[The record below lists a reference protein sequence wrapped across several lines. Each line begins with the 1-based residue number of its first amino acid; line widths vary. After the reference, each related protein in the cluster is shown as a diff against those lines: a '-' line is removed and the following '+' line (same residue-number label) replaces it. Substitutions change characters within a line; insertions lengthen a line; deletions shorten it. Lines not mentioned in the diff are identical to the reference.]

1 MANIFKSMLSSIIAR
16 NMKKKLTS
24 WTIHEEDITE
34 VLKQIRN
41 VLLDADVNLLVVKNF
56 IKNIRQKAVGYVME
70 KGQDTAQVLLTIVK
84 NELVN
89 ILGKNKKDLIIDDK
103 QTRIMLVGLNGAG
116 KTTTIA
122 KLAYWLK
129 TKKNLQPLVVGLDV
143 YRPAAIDQLQQ
154 LANKIDVNCYKE
166 LNNKDV
172 LSITRNSLKFADSKN
187 SSVILFDTAGRLQTN
202 KQLMQE
208 LKDIKNAT
216 NPHEIILVVDAMSG
230 QDIINVAKEFNDTL
244 HITGL
249 IITKLDSQARAG
261 AVLSITSLLNIPVI
275 FNGTGEA
282 IGSLDVFWPNRMAD
296 QILGLGDVLTLAEKA
311 VDKIDQTSS
320 KKSFSR
326 MLAGKFDLEDLLRQ
340 MEQIN
345 KLGSLGGIMK
355 MMPSSITSQI
365 NDDQIEDVENK
376 IRIWKIIMTSMTLK
390 ERRDPKLFKKEPN
403 RKIRVIKGSGRRP
416 DELNKML
423 SQWSQAKSKLE
434 ELGKK
439 IKSGKNPIL
448 DLLKGNM

>member
-70 KGQDTAQVLLTIVK
+70 KGQDAEQVLLTIVK

>member
-1 MANIFKSMLSSIIAR
+1 MANILKSMLSSIIAR

-24 WTIHEEDITE
+24 WTIQEEDITE
-34 VLKQIRN
+34 ILKQIRN

-56 IKNIRQKAVGYVME
+56 IKNIREKAVGYVMD
-70 KGQDTAQVLLTIVK
+70 KGQEADQVLLTIVK
-84 NELVN
+84 NELVD
-89 ILGKNKKDLIIDDK
+89 ILGKNKKDLKIDDK

-116 KTTTIA
+116 KTTTAA
-122 KLAYWLK
+122 KLANWLK
-129 TKKNLQPLVVGLDV
+129 TKKNLQPLLVALDV

-154 LANKIDVNCYKE
+154 LATKININCYQE
-166 LNNKDV
+166 PNGKDV
-172 LSITRNSLKFADSKN
+172 ISITKNSLKFANDN
-187 SSVILFDTAGRLQTN
+187 NNNVILFDTAGRLQTN

-208 LKDIKNAT
+208 LIDIKRIT

-230 QDIINVAKEFNDTL
+230 QDIINVAKEFNDAL
-244 HITGL
+244 QITGL

-261 AVLSITSLLNIPVI
+261 AVLSITSLLNIPVV

-282 IGSLDVFWPNRMAD
+282 IGSLDVFWPDRMAD

-311 VDKIDQTSS
+311 VDKIDQTST

-355 MMPSSITSQI
+355 MMPGSITNQI

-376 IRIWKIIMTSMTLK
+376 IKIWKILMTSMTLK
-390 ERRDPKLFKKEPN
+390 ERRDPRLFKKEPN
-403 RKIRVIKGSGRRP
+403 RKIRVVKGSGRKP

-423 SQWSQAKSKLE
+423 SQWSQAKNKLE

-439 IKSGKNPIL
+439 IKLGKNPFL
-448 DLLKGNM
+448 DLFKGNM

>member
-41 VLLDADVNLLVVKNF
+41 VLLDADVNLLVV
-56 IKNIRQKAVGYVME
+56 
-70 KGQDTAQVLLTIVK
+70 
-84 NELVN
+84 
-89 ILGKNKKDLIIDDK
+89 
-103 QTRIMLVGLNGAG
+103 
-116 KTTTIA
+116 TTIA

>member
-70 KGQDTAQVLLTIVK
+70 KGQDAEQVLLTIVK

-129 TKKNLQPLVVGLDV
+129 TKKNLQPLLVALDV

-172 LSITRNSLKFADSKN
+172 LSIARNSLKFADSKN
-187 SSVILFDTAGRLQTN
+187 SSVILFDTAGRLQTD

-208 LKDIKNAT
+208 LKNIKNAT

-311 VDKIDQTSS
+311 VDKIDQTST

-326 MLAGKFDLEDLLRQ
+326 MLSGKFDLEDLLRQ

-376 IRIWKIIMTSMTLK
+376 IRIWKILMTSMTLK
-390 ERRDPKLFKKEPN
+390 ERRDPRLFKKESN

>member
-1 MANIFKSMLSSIIAR
+1 MANILKSMLSSIIAR

-24 WTIHEEDITE
+24 WTIQEEDITE
-34 VLKQIRN
+34 ILKQIRN

-56 IKNIRQKAVGYVME
+56 IKNIRQKAVGYVLD
-70 KGQDTAQVLLTIVK
+70 KGQEADQVLLTIVK
-84 NELVN
+84 NELVD
-89 ILGKNKKDLIIDDK
+89 ILGKNKKDLKIDDK

-116 KTTTIA
+116 KTTTTA
-122 KLAYWLK
+122 KLANWLK
-129 TKKNLQPLVVGLDV
+129 TKKNLQPLLVALDV

-154 LANKIDVNCYKE
+154 LATKININCYQE
-166 LNNKDV
+166 PNNKDV
-172 LSITRNSLKFADSKN
+172 IDITKNSLKFANDN
-187 SSVILFDTAGRLQTN
+187 NNNVILFDTAGRLQTN

-208 LKDIKNAT
+208 LIDIKKAT

-230 QDIINVAKEFNDTL
+230 QDIINVAKEFNDAL
-244 HITGL
+244 QITGL
-249 IITKLDSQARAG
+249 IITKLDSQAKAG
-261 AVLSITSLLNIPVI
+261 AVLSITSLLNIPVV

-282 IGSLDVFWPNRMAD
+282 IGSLDVFWPDRMAD

-311 VDKIDQTSS
+311 IDKVDQTST

-355 MMPSSITSQI
+355 MMPGSITNQI
-365 NDDQIEDVENK
+365 NDEQIEDVENK
-376 IRIWKIIMTSMTLK
+376 IKIWKILMTSMTLK
-390 ERRDPKLFKKEPN
+390 ERRDPRLFKKEPS
-403 RKIRVIKGSGRRP
+403 RKIRVIKGSGRKP

-423 SQWSQAKSKLE
+423 SQWSQAKNKLE

-439 IKSGKNPIL
+439 IKLGKNPFL
-448 DLLKGNM
+448 DLFKGNM